1 MANYTITRR
10 TETNHNYGC
19 TDFSTIQQEF
29 QVAQDG
35 AALDSTVEWEL
46 KADIGYSVNIYDFV
60 FTGATSLVT
69 PIPSPPA
76 TSWKDL
82 PSPVLYAQMI
92 QISTTLIRIILYL
105 APDASQSF
113 FTGGNPFEMPSTD
126 VNTVISIEGCAK
138 IAGHSMRLLMETP
151 TNPNVTTKVDINE
164 DLENN
169 VALRVMSDSTDE
181 VYGILPPTEIDSDE
195 PSTYLMSYQVLAEQ
209 GYRYKAP
216 PNLNFTDDS
225 YYTKRRVI
233 KEVNPNDPTKQDIV
247 GVSFDIYKNN

>member
-1 MANYTITRR
+1 MANYTITRY
-10 TETNHNYGC
+10 TETDHTYGC
-19 TDFSTIQQEF
+19 TEFSTIQQEY

-35 AALDSTVEWEL
+35 AALDSTVVWEL
-46 KADIGYSVNIYDFV
+46 KADIGYSVDIYDFV
-60 FTGATSLVT
+60 FTGATSIMT
-69 PIPSPPA
+69 PIPLLP
-76 TSWKDL
+76 TTYWEDL
-82 PSPVLYAQMI
+82 PSPVLYAEMI
-92 QISTTLIRIILYL
+92 QMSTTLIRIVLHL
-105 APDASQSF
+105 APYPALSF
-113 FTGGNPFEMPSTD
+113 FTSGNAFEMPSTD
-126 VNTVISIEGCAK
+126 VNTVISIEGCAR
-138 IAGHSMRLLMETP
+138 IAGHSMRLFMETP
-151 TNPNVTTKVDINE
+151 TNPNVTTRVDINE

-169 VALRVMSDSTDE
+169 VALRVVSDSTDE
-181 VYGILPPTEIDSDE
+181 VYGILPPTEINNGE